1 MLDHSSATAYDV
13 QFEVPLQVQGFF
25 LAGVE
30 GLLHLRDAL
39 PSEQRLVDDAGPSQ
53 EEDVTGNN
61 VAILGATWD
70 GMEGV
75 DKYCVAMDDP
85 SERGKGGEM
94 LQR

>member
-1 MLDHSSATAYDV
+1 MWLLTYDV

-61 VAILGATWD
+61 VAILGATWR
-70 GMEGV
+70 GGGGV
-75 DKYCVAMDDP
+75 LCCNGRPK
-85 SERGKGGEM
+85 
-94 LQR
+94 

>member
-1 MLDHSSATAYDV
+1 MLDHSSAAADDV

-25 LAGVE
+25 LAAVE

-61 VAILGATWD
+61 VAILGATWR
-70 GMEGV
+70 GGGGGGGGV
-75 DKYCVAMDDP
+75 LCCN
-85 SERGKGGEM
+85 G
-94 LQR
+94 

>member
-1 MLDHSSATAYDV
+1 MLDHSSAAAYDV

-61 VAILGATWD
+61 VAILGATW
-70 GMEGV
+70 
-75 DKYCVAMDDP
+75 
-85 SERGKGGEM
+85 RGGGRSTVLQWMTQVKAGGGEM